1 MPSPRDPATT
11 LNWVSTNRTRR
22 RVLLIRHGQTE
33 WSLSDQ
39 HTGRTDI
46 DLTAKG
52 EQDAAALKGIT
63 ERIGLHQPFVFASPR
78 RRAQRTAELA
88 GLTVDETNELFA
100 EWDYGDYEG
109 LTRVQIQADHDPT
122 WAIWTH
128 GAPGGESVADM
139 TRRVDAAVD
148 RVESQLGAS
157 DVVVV
162 SHGHFSRSFIC
173 RFLRWP
179 ISQGAD
185 IDLRP
190 AGSALLAEAGGDRRL
205 SELRGP
211 VGEWAKPTSI

>member
-1 MPSPRDPATT
+1 MSSTPR
-11 LNWVSTNRTRR
+11 SRR

-33 WSLSDQ
+33 WSLTDR

-46 DLTAKG
+46 ELTAKG
-52 EQDAAALKGIT
+52 EQDAACLVGIAD
-63 ERIGLHQPFVFASPR
+63 RIGLVDPVVIASPR
-78 RRAQRTAELA
+78 KRAQRTAELA
-88 GLTVDETNELFA
+88 GLRVDETSELFA

-109 LTRVQIQADHDPT
+109 LTRVQIHADFQPG

-128 GAPGGESVADM
+128 GAPGGESVAQM
-139 TRRVDAAVD
+139 TERVDAAVD
-148 RVESQLGAS
+148 HVEERLADS
-157 DVVVV
+157 DVIVV

-173 RFLRWP
+173 RFLGWP
-179 ISQGAD
+179 IAQGAD

-211 VGEWAKPTSI
+211 VGEWASPAAI